1 MNIIKMKNSI
11 PLEKWLEI
19 IHTYIKAMI
28 CCRDAAEH
36 IRKTRFSG
44 SVESFLF
51 YDHFL
56 PGC

>member
-1 MNIIKMKNSI
+1 MKNSI

-36 IRKTRFSG
+36 IRKTCFSG
-44 SVESFLF
+44 SVESLLF